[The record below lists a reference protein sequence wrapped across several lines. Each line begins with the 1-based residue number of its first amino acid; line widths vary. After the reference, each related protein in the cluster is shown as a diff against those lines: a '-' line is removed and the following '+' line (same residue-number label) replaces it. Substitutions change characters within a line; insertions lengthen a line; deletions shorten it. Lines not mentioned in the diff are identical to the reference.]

1 MKSVIHIATAAIVL
15 MSLVVFCLNASAFE
29 PQVNYMLQCMGCHA
43 PDGRGEPGHVP
54 SVRTSLLPFANLTA
68 GRCFLVRVP
77 GAAQST
83 LSDAELAQL
92 LNWMISNLSATKS
105 DRFRRFT
112 EAEVARY
119 RRTPLVQVTAARKAL
134 LNQTAGAPT
143 MMTVPVRTEAACG
156 ADGG

>member
-1 MKSVIHIATAAIVL
+1 MGVRGSQVLL
-15 MSLVVFCLNASAFE
+15 MSLVAFCLNASAFE

-54 SVRTSLLPFANLTA
+54 SVKASLLPFAKLTA
-68 GRCFLVRVP
+68 GRSFLVQVP

-105 DRFRRFT
+105 DRFGRFT

-134 LNQTAGAPT
+134 LK
-143 MMTVPVRTEAACG
+143 MTTGSQP
-156 ADGG
+156 

>member
-1 MKSVIHIATAAIVL
+1 MRNSQALLI
-15 MSLVVFCLNASAFE
+15 SLVALCLNASAFE

-54 SVRTSLLPFANLTA
+54 SVKASLLPFAKMTT
-68 GRCFLVRVP
+68 GRSYLVQVP

-105 DRFRRFT
+105 DRFSRFT

-119 RRTPLVQVTAARKAL
+119 RRTPLIQVKAAREAL
-134 LNQTAGAPT
+134 LKKTTGSQP
-143 MMTVPVRTEAACG
+143 
-156 ADGG
+156 

>member
-1 MKSVIHIATAAIVL
+1 
-15 MSLVVFCLNASAFE
+15 MSLVALCLNASAFE

-54 SVRTSLLPFANLTA
+54 SVTASLLPFAKLTA
-68 GRCFLVRVP
+68 GRSYLVQVP

-119 RRTPLVQVTAARKAL
+119 RRTPLVQVTAARNAL
-134 LNQTAGAPT
+134 LK
-143 MMTVPVRTEAACG
+143 RTTG
-156 ADGG
+156 SQP

>member
-1 MKSVIHIATAAIVL
+1 MGVRGSQALL
-15 MSLVVFCLNASAFE
+15 MSLAAFCLNASAFE

-54 SVRTSLLPFANLTA
+54 SVKASLLPFAKLTA
-68 GRCFLVRVP
+68 GRSFLVQVP

-105 DRFRRFT
+105 DRFSRFT

-134 LNQTAGAPT
+134 LK
-143 MMTVPVRTEAACG
+143 MTTGSQP
-156 ADGG
+156 

>member
-1 MKSVIHIATAAIVL
+1 MTRSTGVRSSQALL
-15 MSLVVFCLNASAFE
+15 MSVVALCLNASAFE
-29 PQVNYMLQCMGCHA
+29 PRVNYMLQCMGCHA

-54 SVRTSLLPFANLTA
+54 SVKASLLPFAKLPA
-68 GRCFLVRVP
+68 GRCYLVQVP

-105 DRFRRFT
+105 NRFRRFT

-134 LNQTAGAPT
+134 LKKATGRQP
-143 MMTVPVRTEAACG
+143 
-156 ADGG
+156 

>member
-1 MKSVIHIATAAIVL
+1 VRGSQALLV
-15 MSLVVFCLNASAFE
+15 SLVAVCLNASAFE

-54 SVRTSLLPFANLTA
+54 SVKASLLPFSKLTA
-68 GRCFLVRVP
+68 GRSFLVQVP

-92 LNWMISNLSATKS
+92 LNWMILNLGATKS
-105 DRFRRFT
+105 DRFNPFT

-119 RRTPLVQVTAARKAL
+119 RRTPLVQVTAARNAL
-134 LNQTAGAPT
+134 LKKTTGSQP
-143 MMTVPVRTEAACG
+143 R
-156 ADGG
+156 